1 MTAVLAKS
9 SAIGNESHWSVED
22 ATTDE
27 DVRSSAFSDD
37 WLPLTATIT
46 LYIEPTLREAA
57 WLDDL
62 LDDLR
67 DVVALK
73 ANWNGCGE
81 RSIHAS
87 SVKRAVD
94 ILNRMQPTI
103 SRPHVVPLSSGAVQL
118 EWHGPDLS
126 IEVEVPPEGPA
137 VGNAY
142 SDDDEVDI
150 EWKVAGQP
158 NDGRGVAQLN
168 SLLADRI
175 A

>member
-22 ATTDE
+22 VTTYE

-37 WLPLTATIT
+37 WLPLTANHAVH
-46 LYIEPTLREAA
+46 RAHAACDAA

-126 IEVEVPPEGPA
+126 IEVAEEG
-137 VGNAY
+137 
-142 SDDDEVDI
+142 
-150 EWKVAGQP
+150 AGTGGTRRWQ
-158 NDGRGVAQLN
+158 RLF
-168 SLLADRI
+168 RR
-175 A
+175 